1 MGGWTAHLLLALLA
15 PCAGMFVAASGLLP
29 SSFAMCCLT
38 AGAAAVLA
46 GQPLRVVAAGAA
58 GLVWGW
64 PVAGAEAQEHA
75 ILVWINFGLIKNCLV
90 KMFDVVRERVMQV
103 CPMIHDPTQLTQPQ
117 SPAAANDLG
126 LIILSAVLVL
136 PHQC

>member
-15 PCAGMFVAASGLLP
+15 PSAGMFVAASGLLP
-29 SSFAMCCLT
+29 SSFAMCSLT

-64 PVAGAEAQEHA
+64 PVSGTKSYERAR
-75 ILVWINFGLIKNCLV
+75 
-90 KMFDVVRERVMQV
+90 DVSLCEGESDAKSLRK
-103 CPMIHDPTQLTQPQ
+103 T
-117 SPAAANDLG
+117 
-126 LIILSAVLVL
+126 
-136 PHQC
+136 PHN